1 MVLLDQSK
9 FLTELS
15 ALFQATRDKGSLSI
29 THKRR
34 ASPRL
39 ARRARAARDRARSAA
54 RARRARPRSLVRTA
68 VSEKDKKAEGAAPAD
83 GAGGRHDVLVR
94 ARTEKKKLSVVVPAT
109 ELVKFQASLAGVMK
123 NSFTNL
129 KKKVREKKDKK
140 KALKPDA

>member
-39 ARRARAARDRARSAA
+39 ARRARAARDRDRSAA
-54 RARRARPRSLVRTA
+54 P
-68 VSEKDKKAEGAAPAD
+68 
-83 GAGGRHDVLVR
+83 
-94 ARTEKKKLSVVVPAT
+94 
-109 ELVKFQASLAGVMK
+109 Q
-123 NSFTNL
+123 
-129 KKKVREKKDKK
+129 
-140 KALKPDA
+140 

>member
-29 THKRR
+29 THKRS
-34 ASPRL
+34 APPRL
-39 ARRARAARDRARSAA
+39 ARRPRAPRATAPA
-54 RARRARPRSLVRTA
+54 PPRARRARPRPLRRAA

-123 NSFTNL
+123 LSL
-129 KKKVREKKDKK
+129 IHI
-140 KALKPDA
+140 

>member
-29 THKRR
+29 THKRM
-34 ASPRL
+34 
-39 ARRARAARDRARSAA
+39 
-54 RARRARPRSLVRTA
+54 
-68 VSEKDKKAEGAAPAD
+68 SEKDKKAEGAAPAD

-94 ARTEKKKLSVVVPAT
+94 ARTEKKKLSVVVPAA